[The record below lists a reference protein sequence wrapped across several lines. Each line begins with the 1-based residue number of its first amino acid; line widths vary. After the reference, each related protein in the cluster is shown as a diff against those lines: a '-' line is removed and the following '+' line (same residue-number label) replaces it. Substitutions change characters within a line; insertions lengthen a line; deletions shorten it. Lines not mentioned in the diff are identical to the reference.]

1 MPQSRPT
8 TINGYNGGLIPPQ
21 QFSLYPISQKMPT
34 NRRNKGRSR
43 NGRRVNISKRLV
55 ATQGDAAAY
64 RGQQIAILEVP
75 GDIRLAVT
83 TAGSSIAQ
91 VFAINAANIQ
101 TNFHGY
107 FNSVFQEYRIRRV
120 VFHITA
126 ISAGAPGASFFRF
139 EEKNSGSPTLNEM
152 ANSTSLMKVNNSN
165 NATST
170 FTMTWIARDLV
181 DLGFEQITTDPNSA
195 FLKIFTDSTDMGAPA
210 STYLWAFRPVATVEF
225 RGLGL
230 N

>member
-1 MPQSRPT
+1 MPSR
-8 TINGYNGGLIPPQ
+8 L
-21 QFSLYPISQKMPT
+21 
-34 NRRNKGRSR
+34 NRRNR
-43 NGRRVNISKRLV
+43 NFRRRRPRFNIARRLT
-55 ATQGDAAAY
+55 ATQGDGPAY
-64 RGQQIAILEVP
+64 KGQQIAIMEVP
-75 GDIRLAVT
+75 GDVRVAT
-83 TAGSSIAQ
+83 TTGAGAIAQ

-107 FNSVFQEYRIRRV
+107 FNSVFQEYRIRKV
-120 VFHITA
+120 VFHVTA
-126 ISAGAPGASFFRF
+126 ASPSGGATLFRF

-152 ANSTSLMKVNNSN
+152 ANSASTLVTNNSGN
-165 NATST
+165 SKST

-195 FLKIFTDSTDMGAPA
+195 FFKIFTDVVDFNSPISTN
-210 STYLWAFRPVATVEF
+210 LWIFRPVATIEF

>member
-1 MPQSRPT
+1 MP
-8 TINGYNGGLIPPQ
+8 I
-21 QFSLYPISQKMPT
+21 
-34 NRRNKGRSR
+34 NRRNKTRPRG
-43 NGRRVNISKRLV
+43 GRRTNIARRLV
-55 ATQGDAAAY
+55 PTQGDRAAY
-64 RGQQIAILEVP
+64 AGQQIAIMDVP
-75 GDIRLAVT
+75 GDVRLAIS
-83 TAGSSIAQ
+83 TAGNAIAQ

-126 ISAGAPGASFFRF
+126 ITAGAPGASFFRF
-139 EEKNSGSPTLNEM
+139 EEKNSGTPTLNEM
-152 ANSTSLMKVNNSN
+152 ANSTSVFKPNNGN
-165 NATST
+165 NANST
-170 FTMTWIARDLV
+170 FTMTWTARDLV

-195 FLKIFTDSTDMGAPA
+195 FFKIFTDAADLGAPA
-210 STYLWAFRPVATVEF
+210 STNLWAFRPVATIEF

>member
-1 MPQSRPT
+1 M
-8 TINGYNGGLIPPQ
+8 
-21 QFSLYPISQKMPT
+21 
-34 NRRNKGRSR
+34 
-43 NGRRVNISKRLV
+43 NISKALV
-55 ATQGDAAAY
+55 ATQGDGPAF
-64 RGQQIAILEVP
+64 RGQQIAIMDVP
-75 GDIRLAVT
+75 GDVRLAVT
-83 TAGSSIAQ
+83 TAGGSIAQ

-120 VFHITA
+120 KFFITA

-152 ANSTSLMKVNNSN
+152 ANSASVFKSN
-165 NATST
+165 NGNTSAST
-170 FTMTWIARDLV
+170 FTMTWTARDLV

-195 FLKIFTDSTDMGAPA
+195 FLKIFTDSTDMAAPN
-210 STYLWAFRPVATVEF
+210 STYLWAFRPVATIEF